1 MGGPGLLAVVGTAK
15 ELPKVDL
22 PDCKILV
29 DVGSF
34 YPFLV
39 RSVYNSKMG
48 KPEEFAAIW
57 ILNKFN
63 TPNVEFF
70 IDGHGN
76 KEKHAT
82 SMARRD
88 NQADLDSAESIV
100 KEMEDRAAVG
110 KSTNKTDYRTCTKLL
125 RSCTSL
131 TYDFKDKL
139 SKQMASQLAD
149 RFMNDYQLGR
159 TFEQSP
165 RHVQARRRIR
175 HEVIVGLE
183 TLNDHQL
190 KQHFDTAAQKY
201 VKLVDGEADL
211 AIVRRAKELVIA
223 KTKFVVVGND
233 CDYAIHPSIPILLRP
248 SGKKYIQYNVDEL
261 LAKSERTR
269 AQFTVLGCVSKTD
282 YNANLAG
289 FGIVTN
295 SRIIKSCSKD
305 IIVDGIPVKDAALK
319 ILDNYYEHKDVK
331 EAIEKIDPS
340 DVEMKENQRASSK
353 RIFIDGV
360 ETPLSDDV
368 KLTRANL
375 ENQTRDKVIDLK
387 KRMLAAGK
395 IRRQVLKSRKEK
407 STQQTSVEK
416 YKRKRYNRFKTV
428 QCPRLD
434 DPSHPGYSPKPDDSA
449 TPDPARQERQARQHL
464 HRQSVNARR
473 LIRDDN
479 MAIRAGRCKAEY
491 KSKGF
496 HKMPSK
502 QFAIKVHCVGG
513 AGTQVNATLG
523 DPPKDL
529 EFKPFKPFD
538 PDYGKKNK
546 DPENPEART
555 KPETKPKQ
563 SQKKTTRKS
572 GQTPKTPKA
581 PKPATPPSNRALRKS
596 FFLKSLTGRHACKTL
611 NMGQLGSNI
620 DKAISAS
627 WLAEHSNKTKY
638 NTLRKLTQNDVRLA
652 VVKTMRRI
660 ARVANELLRHGQ
672 DAVGLYITDTKD
684 LRPLKEALFLP
695 KKLRDAAEAAKAAA
709 SIARTAAEADPTNTD
724 VATALAAADAAAAT
738 AIANADVDSI
748 INNAGKKRLANI
760 EKKKGSRRRRG
771 SKTKSADTPGS
782 GPTGMDVDAL
792 AVGLSDMDIDTSS
805 LGPMDMDIDSPAP
818 APVSSPKEDM
828 DSDDE
833 VNVDEEEEELEED
846 DDAPD
851 EDNTGDGDDDEGD
864 IEDESGMKG
873 DNGGFMVSLLRY
885 FRHQFEIGQGNT
897 NRHLIEDIRSLYSKV
912 NTNFDES
919 MLLVLTGIQAK
930 GSRNVYLEG
939 GIVAQL
945 GIRLACQL
953 RRYFIDQAAGIATS
967 LPQSPIRNGYIRLSE
982 LDLWNHFQYVWD
994 IFNFIMVIR
1003 NAEKTLQGLPA
1014 STQQNFKLELN
1025 ELPPGWLL
1033 TKLVTPLGKGDKDKV
1048 TTATIQEM
1056 SDLRAYLVNDASDKS
1071 VSSSEFLMAQ
1081 RRIPDATNLVRG
1093 QPKNFLPSYLH
1104 RGSIVTNG
1112 SHAYLSTVDLRIRKQ
1127 QRFITEIFEEGGGF
1141 RRRHVLSP
1149 DNRKLLPNLS
1159 TAVPSQESLTAM
1171 FPDTTRVDIGAID
1184 LGKEFMVGF
1193 ACKRYDSDD
1202 FIYTISAKTR
1212 AVYQPS
1218 NRRRSEVNR
1227 LKNNTI
1233 IDIPV
1238 GESAKLIPPRKFTPG
1253 MTTTGQA
1260 IAMYETRLESMD
1272 NNPKGRIQEKL
1283 TPEYHLLSS
1292 FYNKGHR
1299 HQKSEAQTKRAT
1311 TAELDILTN
1320 HILTAMGTHLRVQE
1334 DGQPR
1339 PRGVI
1344 SIGQDGKRGFSSVSK
1359 GYEMSKH
1366 NTFLDHFVPRA
1377 RRLGYIIV
1385 GLPEY
1390 YTSRRC
1396 PKCQSSGISEQDF
1409 VGYIGIRRA
1418 HCVRC
1423 GTWFHRD
1430 LLAASNMVVA
1440 TRYYL
1445 DHLSRPA
1452 YLLPI
1457 TKDEKFVFDQRYG
1470 PNLPPGVPA
1479 NKIIRRGESGDQPDI
1494 ASSSSSSAPPPP
1506 PPPASPP
1513 GTPQTPKLSRK
1524 DAQKQ
1529 RQAQTLAQL
1538 GSGSAAGSSSTQV
1551 QAEGPPP
1558 KKRRTRPAAKRTAPQ
1573 TLAQI
1578 PQGSWTSS
1586 ALGSQTHSQA
1596 QAQTQAQA
1604 SWTPEQRSFLSP
1616 TQSSQRQS
1624 YAAIAAVG
1632 VAQAQA
1638 RQGPAS
1644 ASSSQARPRMQP
1656 QTRQQTQSQP
1666 QTGAPM
1672 RLWSY
1677 AESVRGRQAEAGS
1690 STGGPIRRGQS
1701 IHPQAGQQTG
1711 LAFSAS
1717 PSTPSPAATSA
1728 SASASSSS
1736 APRRQQQ
1743 QQQQQDPTAGSASS
1757 SLSDTNKLA

>member
-63 TPNVEFF
+63 ALNVEFF

-175 HEVIVGLE
+175 HEVIVGFE

-395 IRRQVLKSRKEK
+395 VRRQVLKSRKEK

-434 DPSHPGYSPKPDDSA
+434 DPSHPGYSARPDDSA

-473 LIRDDN
+473 LTRDDN

-611 NMGQLGSNI
+611 NTGQLGSNI

-833 VNVDEEEEELEED
+833 VNVDDEEEELEED

-919 MLLVLTGIQAK
+919 TLLVLTGIQAK

-1003 NAEKTLQGLPA
+1003 NAEKDPPRPSCIHPTELQA
-1014 STQQNFKLELN
+1014 RTQRITSRLAPHKAEDRSSPMGPTPTSQ
-1025 ELPPGWLL
+1025 LL
-1033 TKLVTPLGKGDKDKV
+1033 ISGFGSNNDLSQRYSRREGSAGD
-1048 TTATIQEM
+1048 M
-1056 SDLRAYLVNDASDKS
+1056 SS
-1071 VSSSEFLMAQ
+1071 
-1081 RRIPDATNLVRG
+1081 P
-1093 QPKNFLPSYLH
+1093 
-1104 RGSIVTNG
+1104 
-1112 SHAYLSTVDLRIRKQ
+1112 
-1127 QRFITEIFEEGGGF
+1127 
-1141 RRRHVLSP
+1141 P

-1573 TLAQI
+1573 TPAQI

-1644 ASSSQARPRMQP
+1644 ASSSQARSRMQP

-1666 QTGAPM
+1666 QSQPQTGAQRPPM

-1743 QQQQQDPTAGSASS
+1743 QQQDPTAGSASS